1 MLRSTTGILAR
12 RQTSVLT
19 NSWSIDIDGASQY
32 VTCGNVTATNGV
44 SNASWSF
51 WFKLDS
57 NSINQMA
64 ISQWNN
70 SSATNQMYVYLIGS
84 SRIDV
89 HLAGVVA
96 LRDNSTVSLSTGT
109 WYHFAAVY
117 DGSLTG
123 SNICK
128 AWLNGTPLTN
138 SIAPTSIS
146 NLKTVTNDFEMGR
159 RPTGNYFDGKID
171 EVAIYTSSLTP
182 TNVASIYNS
191 GTPTD
196 LTTSGISG
204 LAHYWR
210 NGDND
215 GGSGTT
221 VTDQQGSKNGTLTNS
236 ASFISD
242 AP

>member
-1 MLRSTTGILAR
+1 MLRSTPGILAR
-12 RQTSVLT
+12 RQVSVLT
-19 NSWSIDIDGASQY
+19 NTFSIDIDGASQY
-32 VTCGNVTATNGV
+32 VDCGNVTATNGV

-57 NSINQMA
+57 NSINQQP

-96 LRDNSTVSLSTGT
+96 FRDNTTVSLSTGV

-128 AWLNGTPLTN
+128 AWLNNTPLTN
-138 SIAPTSIS
+138 S
-146 NLKTVTNDFEMGR
+146 
-159 RPTGNYFDGKID
+159 
-171 EVAIYTSSLTP
+171 LTP
-182 TNVASIYNS
+182 
-191 GTPTD
+191 
-196 LTTSGISG
+196 
-204 LAHYWR
+204 
-210 NGDND
+210 
-215 GGSGTT
+215 
-221 VTDQQGSKNGTLTNS
+221 S
-236 ASFISD
+236 AIANLNHQFNNPVCD
-242 AP
+242 V

>member
-1 MLRSTTGILAR
+1 MLRSTPGILAR
-12 RQTSVLT
+12 RQVSVLT
-19 NSWSIDIDGASQY
+19 NTYSIEVDGTNDY
-32 VTCGNVTATNGV
+32 VDCGNVTATNGV

-51 WFKLDS
+51 WFKLDNNS
-57 NSINQMA
+57 NAQMA

-70 SSATNQMYVYLIGS
+70 SSSTNQMYVYLIGS

-89 HLAGVVA
+89 HLAGIVVF
-96 LRDNSTVSLSTGT
+96 RDATTVSLSTGT
-109 WYHFAAVY
+109 WYHFVAVY

-128 AWLNGTPLTN
+128 AWLNNTPLTN
-138 SIAPTSIS
+138 SQSPSTIA
-146 NLKTVTNDFEMGR
+146 NLKTVTNSFEMGR
-159 RPTGNYFDGKID
+159 RPTGQYLDGKID
-171 EVAIYTSSLTP
+171 EVAIFTSSLTP
-182 TNVASIYNS
+182 TNVASIFNS
-191 GTPTD
+191 GTPTN

-221 VTDQQGSKNGTLTNS
+221 VTDQQGSKNGTLTNG
-236 ASFISD
+236 ASFTSD

>member
-1 MLRSTTGILAR
+1 MLRSTPGILAR
-12 RQTSVLT
+12 RQVSVLT
-19 NSWSIDIDGASQY
+19 NTYSIDTDGTNDY
-32 VTCGNVTATNGV
+32 VDCGNVTATNGV
-44 SNASWSF
+44 SNASWSM

-57 NSINQMA
+57 VSINQMA
-64 ISQWNN
+64 VSQWNN
-70 SSATNQMYVYLIGS
+70 SSATNQMYVYIIGS

-96 LRDNSTVSLSTGT
+96 FRDATTVSLSTGT
-109 WYHFAAVY
+109 WYHFAATY

-123 SNICK
+123 ANICK
-128 AWLNGTPLTN
+128 AWLNGTQLTN
-138 SIAPTSIS
+138 SLTPSALA
-146 NLKTVTNDFEMGR
+146 NLKTVTNSFEMGR
-159 RPTGNYFDGKID
+159 RPTGNYLDGKID
-171 EVAIYTSSLTP
+171 EVSIWTSTLTP
-182 TNVASIYNS
+182 TNVAAIYNS

-204 LAHYWR
+204 LANYWR

-221 VTDQQGSKNGTLTNS
+221 VTDQQGSKNGTLTNG

>member
-1 MLRSTTGILAR
+1 MLRSTPGILAR
-12 RQTSVLT
+12 RQVSVLT
-19 NSWSIDIDGASQY
+19 NTYSIEVDGTNDY
-32 VTCGNVTATNGV
+32 VDCGNVTATNGV

-51 WFKLDS
+51 WFKLDNNS
-57 NSINQMA
+57 NAQMA

-89 HLAGVVA
+89 HLAGIVVF
-96 LRDNSTVSLSTGT
+96 RDATTVSLSTGT
-109 WYHFAAVY
+109 WYHFVAVY

-138 SIAPTSIS
+138 SQSPSTIA
-146 NLKTVTNDFEMGR
+146 NLKTVTNSFEMGR
-159 RPTGNYFDGKID
+159 RPTGQYLDGKID
-171 EVAIYTSSLTP
+171 EVAIFTSSLTP
-182 TNVASIYNS
+182 TNVASIFNS
-191 GTPTD
+191 GTPTN

-221 VTDQQGSKNGTLTNS
+221 VTDQQGSKNGTLTNG
-236 ASFISD
+236 ASFTSD

>member
-1 MLRSTTGILAR
+1 MLRSTPGILAR
-12 RQTSVLT
+12 RQVSVLT
-19 NSWSIDIDGASQY
+19 NTYSIEVDGTNDY
-32 VTCGNVTATNGV
+32 VDCGNVTATNGV

-51 WFKLDS
+51 WFKLDNNS
-57 NSINQMA
+57 NAQMA

-70 SSATNQMYVYLIGS
+70 SSSTNQMYVYLIGS

-89 HLAGVVA
+89 HLAGIVVF
-96 LRDNSTVSLSTGT
+96 RDATTVSLSTGT
-109 WYHFAAVY
+109 WYHFVAVY

-128 AWLNGTPLTN
+128 AWLNNTPLTN
-138 SIAPTSIS
+138 SQSPSTIA
-146 NLKTVTNDFEMGR
+146 NLKTVTNSFEMGR
-159 RPTGNYFDGKID
+159 RPTGQYLDGKID
-171 EVAIYTSSLTP
+171 EVAIFTSSLTP
-182 TNVASIYNS
+182 TNVASIFNS
-191 GTPTD
+191 GTPTN
-196 LTTSGISG
+196 LITSGISG

-221 VTDQQGSKNGTLTNS
+221 VTDQQGSKNGTLTNG
-236 ASFISD
+236 ASFTSD

>member
-1 MLRSTTGILAR
+1 MLRSTPGILAR
-12 RQTSVLT
+12 RQVSVLT
-19 NSWSIDIDGASQY
+19 NTYSIEVDGTNDY
-32 VTCGNVTATNGV
+32 VDCGNVTATNGV

-57 NSINQMA
+57 VSINQMA

-70 SSATNQMYVYLIGS
+70 SSATNQMYVYIIGS

-96 LRDNSTVSLSTGT
+96 FRDNSTVSLSTGT

-117 DGSLTG
+117 DGSLSG
-123 SNICK
+123 GNICK
-128 AWLNGTPLTN
+128 AWINGTQLTN
-138 SIAPTSIS
+138 SLAPTSIS
-146 NLKTVTNDFEMGR
+146 NLKTVTNSFEMCR
-159 RPTGNYFDGKID
+159 RPTGNYLNGKID
-171 EVAIYTSSLTP
+171 EVAIFTSSLTP
-182 TNVASIYNS
+182 TNVGNIFNS
-191 GTPTD
+191 GTPTN

-221 VTDQQGSKNGTLTNS
+221 VTDQQGSKNGTLTNG
-236 ASFISD
+236 ASFTSD